1 MEEPLVPAREA
12 RITLRV
18 ANSRFVATGGP
29 AFSVIEARD
38 FIHKIETA
46 SQDATHH
53 VPAYIIGHGNSVIT
67 HCNDDGE
74 PTGTA
79 GPPVLA
85 VLQGSDLGDVVAV
98 VTRYFGGTKLGT
110 GGLVRAYTDATREL
124 VDALPRAIKVP
135 TCLIRLSIPYSLLE
149 QVERLIE
156 LNRGLVMQRTFAGDV
171 GVVARIPQET
181 LSRVQGGLLQ
191 ISRGAVEARIIETNQ
206 STLLPVRTK

>member
-1 MEEPLVPAREA
+1 MEERLVPARDA
-12 RITLRV
+12 CITLKV

-29 AFSVIEARD
+29 AFSVTEARD
-38 FIHKIETA
+38 FIHKIETT

-53 VPAYIIGHGNSVIT
+53 VPAYVIGHGNSVIT

-74 PTGTA
+74 PSGTA

-110 GGLVRAYTDATREL
+110 GGLVRAYTDAAHEL
-124 VDALPRAIKVP
+124 VAALPRAIKVP
-135 TCLIRLSIPYSLLE
+135 TYLVQLSIPYSLLE

-156 LNRGLVMQRTFAGDV
+156 LNRGLVIRRTFAADV
-171 GVVARIPQET
+171 GVVARIPQDK
-181 LSRVQGGLLQ
+181 LASVQGGLLQ
-191 ISRGAVEARIIETNQ
+191 VSRGAVEARIIETNQ
-206 STLLPVRTK
+206 STLLPVRTE